1 MATRPKPALVS
12 VQQYLEEDR
21 AADHR
26 SEYDAGYVVA
36 MAGASRNH
44 NQLVA
49 NISAALIN
57 FLRDKACN
65 SYTTDLRVS
74 IQSAGR
80 FYYPDL
86 VISCN
91 PEQYDETIEPPA
103 LTNPVTII
111 EVLSPSTEV
120 RDRGEKFLW
129 YQTVPS
135 LREYI
140 LVSQW
145 PRRFEY
151 FLRNDAGQWLY
162 HADLSDAQ
170 FLEVQT
176 AGQRIPVEEVYNK
189 VVAEST

>member
-1 MATRPKPALVS
+1 MLAHPKPPLVS
-12 VQQYLEEDR
+12 VQQYLEADR
-21 AADHR
+21 AADYR
-26 SEYDAGYVVA
+26 SEYDAGHVVA

-57 FLRDKACN
+57 RLHDKPCN
-65 SYTTDLRVS
+65 SYATDLRVA

-86 VISCN
+86 VIAWN
-91 PEQYDETIEPPA
+91 PETYDDTLDPPA
-103 LTNPVTII
+103 LTNPVAIL
-111 EVLSPSTEV
+111 EVLSPSTEA

-129 YQTVPS
+129 YQTIPS

-151 FLRNDAGQWLY
+151 FLRSDAGQWVY
-162 HADLSDAQ
+162 RGDLTNPQ
-170 FLEVQT
+170 NLEVHAVQ
-176 AGQRIPVEEVYNK
+176 QRIAVEEVYNK
-189 VVAEST
+189 VSEESA